1 MLILRMFMTSLCTA
15 YWQIMLAQEI
25 TMGLGIG
32 CLFTPTT
39 TLITQ
44 YFSKRQGLAIGIVST
59 GSTIGSK
66 KYNLVEIDAN
76 DDLKVG

>member
-1 MLILRMFMTSLCTA
+1 MFMTSLYTP
-15 YWQIMLAQEI
+15 YWQIMLAQGI

-39 TLITQ
+39 TLIAQ
-44 YFSKRQGLAIGIVST
+44 YFSKRQGLAIEIIST

-66 KYNLVEIDAN
+66 KYNLVRNDAN